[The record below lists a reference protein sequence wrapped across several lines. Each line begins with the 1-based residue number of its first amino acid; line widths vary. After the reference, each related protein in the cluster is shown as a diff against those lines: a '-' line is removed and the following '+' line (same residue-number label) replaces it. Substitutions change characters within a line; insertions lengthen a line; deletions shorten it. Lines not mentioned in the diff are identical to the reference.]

1 MLKLAHR
8 PEYVFILLVMSC
20 PFVAATWL
28 SDGSVL
34 WALARYVGATVDG
47 LPVGLSIVGAHGKD
61 ATLVAVAKA
70 LEDMA

>member
-28 SDGSVL
+28 FDGSVL

-47 LPVGLSIVGAHGKD
+47 L
-61 ATLVAVAKA
+61 A
-70 LEDMA
+70 LWLGIIRLASGDWKH